1 MRFSRL
7 IWVLSLIST
16 LVTLAIFLKVA
27 ADITLS
33 PDGDFAAF
41 SGTLKAMI
49 VLLTTVFCPGFL
61 VTMAYLPYAYGR
73 LHGRA
78 QSYAL
83 EMLAIVAAALTVFA
97 YYMLQKS

>member
-1 MRFSRL
+1 M
-7 IWVLSLIST
+7 
-16 LVTLAIFLKVA
+16 FLKVA
-27 ADITLS
+27 ADLAFS
-33 PDGDFAAF
+33 PGGDFAAF
-41 SGTLKAMI
+41 SSTLKAMI
-49 VLLTTVFCPGFL
+49 VVLTTAFCPGFL

-97 YYMLQKS
+97 YYGVQNL

>member
-1 MRFSRL
+1 MSFSRL
-7 IWVLSLIST
+7 IWSLSLIST
-16 LVTLAIFLKVA
+16 LVILAVFLKVT
-27 ADITLS
+27 ADLAFS

-49 VLLTTVFCPGFL
+49 VLLTTAFCPGFL

-73 LHGRA
+73 FHGRA

-83 EMLAIVAAALTVFA
+83 EMLAIAAAALTVFT
-97 YYMLQKS
+97 YHVLQKS

>member
-27 ADITLS
+27 ADLAFS
-33 PDGDFAAF
+33 PGGDFAAF
-41 SGTLKAMI
+41 SSTLKAMI
-49 VLLTTVFCPGFL
+49 VVLTTAFCPGFL

-97 YYMLQKS
+97 YYGVQNL